1 MTDVDFPRASLYLA
15 LLKDGQMGAVD
26 LINYQ

>member
-1 MTDVDFPRASLYLA
+1 MDVDFPRASPYLA